1 MAATSV
7 TKNITEHKSVLNVLE
22 NRLLHIEHFDLSV
35 INVQTN
41 QWGKHSIEIAAI
53 WAGSL
58 CGYFT
63 FHTNSQSC
71 CSNLLFK
78 SNQSHYSN
86 ISHTTYNP
94 ETSYIR
100 IIYYTNGLT
109 VFSWYDGWAFQSPGF
124 DRRSQQDCLSRASS
138 HDCGPWRERR
148 QMRLEASDRNPGEF
162 VGHREK
168 PVADDAQCGL
178 LPQTNPPRLLWQ
190 HYSGA
195 FLSLCNQVKEL
206 QESLYYLLKK
216 RLYRICS
223 KYNNSGRFYR
233 YNEMWFVFFIS
244 YTLRIKWLPLKTNH
258 RKGFLLYKKSMH

>member
-22 NRLLHIEHFDLSV
+22 NRLLHIEHFDFSG

-58 CGYFT
+58 CSYFT

-94 ETSYIR
+94 ETSYII
-100 IIYYTNGLT
+100 IIYILMDSLFSVGMTAELFRAQDLTGGHSRTVLAGLPSMIVVPGENGDKWDLKPVT
-109 VFSWYDGWAFQSPGF
+109 GTQGSLWATG
-124 DRRSQQDCLSRASS
+124 RSQWLMMPSVVCCLRQTPLGFYDSIIVEHFYLCAIRLKSCRNHYITFLKRDCTGFALNIIIVVGFIVIMKCDLFSLSPI
-138 HDCGPWRERR
+138 H
-148 QMRLEASDRNPGEF
+148 
-162 VGHREK
+162 
-168 PVADDAQCGL
+168 
-178 LPQTNPPRLLWQ
+178 
-190 HYSGA
+190 
-195 FLSLCNQVKEL
+195 
-206 QESLYYLLKK
+206 
-216 RLYRICS
+216 
-223 KYNNSGRFYR
+223 
-233 YNEMWFVFFIS
+233 
-244 YTLRIKWLPLKTNH
+244 
-258 RKGFLLYKKSMH
+258 